1 MTEERRTSPVELL
14 RDLVFVFAL
23 TQVTTLLSHDL
34 SWAGLGRSM
43 LVLFVAGAL
52 LGAYALGSGLHAWV
66 LAGVVTGLLV
76 LLCARETM
84 LARRPEPIAGL

>member
-66 LAGVVTGLLV
+66 LALLV